1 MYKYKKRYFRTLLE
15 GVKRVGNVKGVM
27 RNTKGEIYVLV
38 CVWVLIIV
46 TVFSVVFTYASV
58 ITVIKVQKANSEVV
72 FDGFTAKNSIVIFN
86 NIKQGKN
93 ATTGVDV
100 SEYQSHLK
108 EFCTLDE
115 SGGMLYSKDAA
126 GNEKYSMTVPTVG
139 YTEEG
144 KLELYAS
151 YTMYI
156 PIRFAGATVT
166 TATVPVKITSALN
179 SKN

>member
-1 MYKYKKRYFRTLLE
+1 MRNEKVE
-15 GVKRVGNVKGVM
+15 I

-58 ITVIKVQKANSEVV
+58 ITTVKVQKTNSEIV
-72 FDGFTAKNSIVIFN
+72 FDSFVANNSIIIFN

-93 ATTGVDV
+93 ATRGIDESAYLTF
-100 SEYQSHLK
+100 LK
-108 EFCTLDE
+108 QFCTLDE
-115 SGGMLYSKDAA
+115 HDGKLYSTDTN
-126 GNEKYSMTVPTVG
+126 GSEKYSMTIPEIG
-139 YTEEG
+139 FIEAE

-151 YTMYI
+151 YTMYV
-156 PIRFAGATVT
+156 PIRFAGVTVT
-166 TATVPVKITSALN
+166 TAKVPVKISSALT